1 MYQSNINWIVL
12 KVMSLNWHASI
23 FLLNLFVDYNTSE
36 QVNSFMN
43 LLTLWYYFMNFVS
56 DGSVLYLNKILWL
69 LILAFVE
76 L

>member
-56 DGSVLYLNKILWL
+56 DGNVLYLNKILWL